1 VVIVGFDAAD
11 EAIKFA
17 NSWGVG
23 CGTDG
28 FGRMSTKVA
37 EQSQIDMGL
46 GYRPNRCRTAFA

>member
-28 FGRMSTKVA
+28 FGRMS
-37 EQSQIDMGL
+37 
-46 GYRPNRCRTAFA
+46 RFAPATFAGSAIRSDP